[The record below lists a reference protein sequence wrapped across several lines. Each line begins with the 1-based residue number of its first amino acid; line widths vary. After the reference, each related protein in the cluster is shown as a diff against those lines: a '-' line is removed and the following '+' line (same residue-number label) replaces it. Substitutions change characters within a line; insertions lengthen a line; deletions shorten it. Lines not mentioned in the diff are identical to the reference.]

1 MTKNELKQY
10 NGQNGAKA
18 YVAYKGK
25 VYDVTQ
31 SSFWKDG
38 EHEGMHSAGEDLTSM
53 MASAPHGDGVFSKFE
68 HVATLEEENE
78 EENKAENEKEEKK
91 EKKEEEA
98 PSKEDTSRSDAPIK
112 EQLKAWYQKY
122 HPHPMLVHFPIA
134 LHIFSAVLD
143 LVFLAVPNNAYA
155 VGVFYTFFV
164 ATVMGFFAMIP
175 GVLSWWINYGLS
187 TRRPFI
193 IKLVVS
199 TLTLLLGVVG
209 IVLYLEN
216 PGIVYEASLEGI
228 SYHFIV
234 LFSGACVIILGY
246 YGGKIT
252 WGKLSEYPDET
263 PRNKTKEALS
273 SETKTLSTADTYTV
287 PFSSEPAIAPVQI
300 VQHVNKSIGIGE
312 QKSVSILIGGAA
324 GRGID
329 TLENI
334 LADAL
339 KRSGYYFYSTKE
351 YMSRVRGGSNTVLI
365 RISNAPIEA
374 PCWKVDL
381 FIAIDAP
388 SLEHAN
394 ERFTD
399 KTVIIAD
406 ESLVEKNTGI
416 IGVPMKSTAKELGN
430 LRYANVYVAG
440 VVFAL
445 FGIEQQHLLQS
456 VAERFENDNTN
467 EEAVKAGLETGTKL
481 DSSRLP
487 MLPKVRKEAV
497 KKLHLMNGTTAA
509 GFGFLAGGCN
519 FVASYP
525 MSPSTG
531 VLNFMASM
539 SEEFTIALEQSEDE
553 IASLHM
559 VLGAWYAG
567 ARALTTTSGGGFAL
581 MGEALSL
588 SGMTETPAVI
598 YLAQRPGPATGLP
611 TRSEQGDLNMA
622 LHSGHGP
629 FTRVIL
635 APGSLQECIDYGYLA
650 FELADRYQV
659 PVIVLS
665 DQYLADTMTMIEQVE
680 FSAYAQ
686 RRYILPTDEAYQRY
700 ADTENGISPRG
711 VPGLGEGLVCAD
723 GHEHDERGQITEDYR
738 KRIQMVSKRARKE
751 KKLVLEAIAPE
762 VYAKGSIA
770 LVGWGSTRGVIA
782 EALQQLD
789 DPRLAQVH
797 FAWIHPLNP
806 EHLTFLKEYSHVIVV
821 ENNADGAFADK
832 LVLHGISVDSKILQ
846 FNGFAFFSDQLA
858 ETIRNSVKELS

>member
-31 SSFWKDG
+31 SSFWKGG
-38 EHEGMHSAGEDLTSM
+38 EHAGMHSAGEDLTSM
-53 MASAPHGDGVFSKFE
+53 MASAPHGGEVFSKFE
-68 HVATLEEENE
+68 IVATLEEE
-78 EENKAENEKEEKK
+78 K
-91 EKKEEEA
+91 EKA
-98 PSKEDTSRSDAPIK
+98 PSKEDASRSEEPFK
-112 EQLKAWYQKY
+112 EQMKVWYQKY

-134 LHIFSAVLD
+134 LHIFAAGLD
-143 LVFLAVPNNAYA
+143 LMFLTVPNEAYA

-175 GVLSWWINYGLS
+175 GILSWWINYNLS

-193 IKLVVS
+193 VKLVVA

-216 PGIVYEASLEGI
+216 PGIVYETSWEGI
-228 SYHFIV
+228 TYHFIV
-234 LFSGACVIILGY
+234 LFSGVCVIVLGY
-246 YGGKIT
+246 YGGKII
-252 WGKLSEYPDET
+252 WGKLSEYPAQT
-263 PRNKTKEALS
+263 PHEAKKEFSSGTEKLS
-273 SETKTLSTADTYTV
+273 GADTYNV
-287 PFSSEPAIAPVQI
+287 PFLSAATIESVQR
-300 VQHVNKSIGIGE
+300 VQHVSKSIGVGE
-312 QKSVSILIGGAA
+312 HNSVSILIGGAA
-324 GRGID
+324 GRGLD
-329 TLENI
+329 TLEKI
-334 LADAL
+334 LGDAI
-339 KRSGYYFYSTKE
+339 KRSGYYFFSTKE

-365 RISNAPIEA
+365 RISDAPIEA

-381 FIAIDAP
+381 FMAIDAP
-388 SLEHAN
+388 ALEHAK
-394 ERFTD
+394 ERCTD
-399 KTVIIAD
+399 KTVILAD
-406 ESLVEKNTGI
+406 ESFVEKNTGI
-416 IGVPMKSTAKELGN
+416 TGVAMNSTAKELGD
-430 LRYANVYVAG
+430 LRYANVYAAG
-440 VVFAL
+440 LIFAV
-445 FGIEQQHLLQS
+445 FGIEQQALLQS
-456 VAERFENDNTN
+456 VAEHFENDETN
-467 EEAVKAGLETGTKL
+467 EKAVKAGLQAGAKL

-487 MLPKVRKEAV
+487 VLPEVRKETV
-497 KKLHLMNGTTAA
+497 EKLHLMDGTTAS

-519 FVASYP
+519 FVTSYP

-539 SEEFTIALEQSEDE
+539 SKEFTIALEQSEDE

-611 TRSEQGDLNMA
+611 TRSEQGDLNLA

-680 FSAYAQ
+680 FSAYEQ

-700 ADTENGISPRG
+700 ADTEDGISPRG
-711 VPGLGEGLVCAD
+711 VPGFGEGLVCAD

-738 KRIQMVSKRARKE
+738 VRIQMVSKRARKE
-751 KKLVLEAIAPE
+751 KRLVSEAIAPE
-762 VYAKGSIA
+762 SYAEGSIA
-770 LVGWGSTRGVIA
+770 LVGWGSTRGALA
-782 EALQQLD
+782 EALRRLD

-806 EHLTFLKEYSHVIVV
+806 EHLAFLKAYSHVIVV

-832 LVLHGISVDSKILQ
+832 LALHGISIDSRILQ

-858 ETIRNSVKELS
+858 EMISKSVKELS